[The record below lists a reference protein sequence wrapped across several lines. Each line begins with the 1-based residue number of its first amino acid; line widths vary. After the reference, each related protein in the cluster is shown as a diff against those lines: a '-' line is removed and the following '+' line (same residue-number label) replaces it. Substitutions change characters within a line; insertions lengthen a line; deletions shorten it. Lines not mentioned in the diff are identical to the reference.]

1 MKKIE
6 QTALKFIDNKNLI
19 KKGDKILVALSGGPD
34 SVFLLHLL
42 VKYKRRFQIDI
53 GALHINHRIR
63 GTDAKTDQEFC
74 EKFCKKMKV
83 KYYSKNKNVKSF
95 AYKNRVSI
103 EEAGRE
109 IRYLELRNTAQKY
122 SYNKIA
128 TAHNSGDNAETIL
141 LNLIKGTGIDGISG
155 IPIERGNI
163 IRPILC
169 LKKESILNYLNK
181 SGLNYRT
188 DKSNLSNVYE
198 RNYIRN
204 NILPLIKE
212 NLNPNVEESI
222 FKSSEVFKEV
232 KVLIKNVL
240 NKDLIKFIKT
250 DKDKIKILLTNEVK
264 EKIKQLSFIIKDVV
278 SKQFSEELNFN
289 NINDIV
295 GLANKRI
302 GQKINLPGNLTAQK
316 ERGMILI
323 RRNRTKKDFV
333 SFTLKPDDEIKLN
346 SKRISIKKVKDLKNL
361 NFTNNRNIE
370 LISGD
375 KIKGSFKIRRWK
387 NGDRFYPIG
396 LNGTKKISDYLT
408 EQKIPNYKK
417 REQLI
422 LTNNNKIVWVLGLR
436 LYNRFKITSD
446 TKKVYSICLK

>member
-1 MKKIE
+1 PIY
-6 QTALKFIDNKNLI
+6 
-19 KKGDKILVALSGGPD
+19 
-34 SVFLLHLL
+34 
-42 VKYKRRFQIDI
+42 KYF
-53 GALHINHRIR
+53 
-63 GTDAKTDQEFC
+63 
-74 EKFCKKMKV
+74 
-83 KYYSKNKNVKSF
+83 SKNKNVKSF
-95 AYKNRVSI
+95 AFKNKMSI

-109 IRYLELRNTAQKY
+109 IRYLELKNIAHKY

-128 TAHNSGDNAETIL
+128 TAHNCGDNAETIL

-169 LKKESILNYLNK
+169 LQKENILKYLNK
-181 SGLNYRT
+181 SVLNYRI

-204 NILPLIKE
+204 NILPLIKK

-232 KVLIKNVL
+232 KALITNKL
-240 NKDLIKFIKT
+240 NEDFIKFVKT
-250 DKDKIKILLTNEVK
+250 DKNKIKILLTNK
-264 EKIKQLSFIIKDVV
+264 ANEKIKQLSFIIKDVV
-278 SKQFSEELNFN
+278 SKQFSEELNFKN
-289 NINDIV
+289 VNDIV
-295 GLANKRI
+295 SLTNKRI

-323 RRNRTKKDFV
+323 SRNSTKKNFV
-333 SFTLKPDDEIKLN
+333 SLSLKPNDEIKLN
-346 SKRISIKKVKDLKNL
+346 FKRISIKKVKNL
-361 NFTNNRNIE
+361 NNLIFTNNRNIE

-387 NGDRFYPIG
+387 DGDKFYPVG

-417 REQLI
+417 REQLV

-436 LYNRFKITSD
+436 LDDRFKITSN